1 MKLNV
6 KNRFLI
12 SAICVFFVFATPAA
26 SLEWGGILK
35 DDTQVLLP
43 NFKDFSFSQSNSLYM
58 WLTSPL
64 GKSGMYFSS
73 EGMYKYTL
81 TVSDGSNNFV
91 NVVDVDLFK
100 ISGDY
105 ELDKGTFSFAAG
117 RYMFADSTSA
127 IFAQNIDGV
136 SVKYSGKKFAI
147 SAFGGYTGLLNSL
160 VVSML
165 NKDGNVFDSP
175 NTFYNLANAF
185 VPAGAT
191 FEFPSLFA
199 NQALSIQALAVMDFG
214 EEKYNRFYGTLL
226 FSGPLANNF
235 QYYLASSF
243 GTNDFASIMNYS
255 TLLFYLY
262 PTDIMTVSFGA
273 EYASGKNGF
282 LSPFL
287 GVTSR
292 SVVNS
297 LTAPQTTGS
306 IIPNLSCSFVID
318 RIYIGISS
326 KFLMAIPESKIQAK
340 GVEADLSF
348 IYAPFNDLQ
357 IGFDVNSYIDIS
369 KSNENNLTATLRAAL
384 SF

>member
-1 MKLNV
+1 MRLNV

-12 SAICVFFVFATPAA
+12 SAVCAFFAFVTPAA
-26 SLEWGGILK
+26 SVEWGGILK
-35 DDTQVLLP
+35 DETRALLP
-43 NFKDFSFSQSNSLYM
+43 NFTNFSFSQSNSLYM
-58 WLTSPL
+58 WLTAPL
-64 GKSGMYFSS
+64 GQNGTYFSG

-81 TVSDGSNNFV
+81 TVTDGNNDFV

-105 ELDKGTFSFAAG
+105 QLNKGTFSFAVG
-117 RYMFADSTSA
+117 RYMFADSTAA
-127 IFAQNIDGV
+127 IFAQNFDGA
-136 SVKYSGKKFAI
+136 SIKYSGRKFAF

-165 NKDGNVFDSP
+165 NKDGVAFDST
-175 NTFYNLANAF
+175 NKFYSLSNAF

-191 FEFPSLFA
+191 IEFPSLFA

-235 QYYLASSF
+235 FYYLASSF
-243 GTNDFASIMNYS
+243 GTNDFASVMNYS
-255 TLLFYLY
+255 TLNFYLY
-262 PTDIMTVSFGA
+262 PTNIMTVSFGA

-297 LTAPQTTGS
+297 LTAPQTTGA
-306 IIPNLSCSFVID
+306 IIPNLSCSFVVD
-318 RIYIGISS
+318 KVYVGIST
-326 KFLMAIPESKIQAK
+326 KFLLAVPESDFEAK

-348 IYAPFNDLQ
+348 IYAPFTDLQ
-357 IGFDVNSYIDIS
+357 LGFDVNSYIDIS